1 MHKAAVQA
9 ERKIAQGG
17 LSAAQKRKIKG
28 YRAGYLEGRIGA
40 YCPFSSSIGALVHV
54 IQNY

>member
-28 YRAGYLEGRIGA
+28 YRPGWDIGQDA
-40 YCPFSSSIGALVHV
+40 WKAA
-54 IQNY
+54 